1 MSIRKK
7 VAASAALPP
16 VPTARSRPSPSRH
29 VALKVALLFGGLGAV
44 AWWFLGHPMSQTR
57 NVVAGATTVALLA
70 FLGVHRREGRHWVSV
85 VLEWGIVATLVLTL
99 AGVGVAPQ
107 PGGDKHQKGGNAEA
121 GFTLPAIQGST
132 ATACAKVPLC
142 RQVLDWYNR
151 QRDALGRRGR

>member
-16 VPTARSRPSPSRH
+16 APTGRRPSRSRN
-29 VALKVALLFGGLGAV
+29 VALKVALLFGGLGGI

-57 NVVAGATTVALLA
+57 NVIAGATTVALLA
-70 FLGVHRREGRHWVSV
+70 FFGVHRREGRHWLSV

-107 PGGDKHQKGGNAEA
+107 PGGDKHQKGGHAEA
-121 GFTLPAIQGST
+121 GFTLPAISQST
-132 ATACAKVPLC
+132 ADACAKVPLC